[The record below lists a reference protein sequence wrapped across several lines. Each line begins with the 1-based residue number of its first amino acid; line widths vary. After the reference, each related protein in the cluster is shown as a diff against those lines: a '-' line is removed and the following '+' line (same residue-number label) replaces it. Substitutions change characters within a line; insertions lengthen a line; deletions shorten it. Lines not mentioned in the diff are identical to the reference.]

1 MQRLK
6 NKWALV
12 TGASRGIGRQI
23 AKGLAAHGADLIL
36 HGRTMDHVK
45 PIADELIAQGATVRV
60 VSGELSDS
68 AALEALVDDALKV
81 SSRIDILYN
90 NAAIMTPGTEPFGAT
105 SDDYRKIFEVNT
117 IAPIRI
123 CNRIIPGMIERGF
136 GRVINV
142 TSGIKDQPNLMPY
155 AVSKA
160 ALDKFVRD
168 LIPAVQGT
176 GVFVNLLDPGW
187 VRTDLGSDRAPDKVE
202 SVLPGVLV
210 PALIDTETQGRF
222 FCAQDYKLFEIPK

>member
-6 NKWALV
+6 DKWALV

-23 AKGLAAHGADLIL
+23 ATGLAAHGANLIL
-36 HGRTMDHVK
+36 HGRTREHVK
-45 PIADELIAQGATVRV
+45 PIADELIEHGATVRI
-60 VSGELSDS
+60 VSGELSDPE
-68 AALEALVDDALKV
+68 ALEAMVDDALAV
-81 SSRIDILYN
+81 SFCIDILYN
-90 NAAIMTPGTEPFGAT
+90 NAAIMTPSTDPFGAT
-105 SDDYRKIFEVNT
+105 PTDYRKIFEVNT

-187 VRTDLGSDRAPDKVE
+187 VRTDLGSDRAPDPVE

-210 PALIDTETQGRF
+210 PALIETETQGRF
-222 FCAQDYKLFEIPK
+222 FSAQDYKMFEIPK